1 MILVKL
7 MNLILTNINMEKKV
21 LGLFALSLG
30 FSCAVE
36 GQSIDKIIDLKE
48 VTRIEKV
55 LSADD
60 MQGRRTFTPGIDK
73 ASAFIESEFKKIGLQ
88 TFNGAPNYRQEFS
101 MTESKAVS
109 SKITIDGKE
118 IDNAKIVIFSYQPQV
133 SLTEKNDIS
142 VVRIKKGDNV
152 GQKFNEYYN
161 GKKSVLVLVD
171 ESFNGLL
178 ANIKHIDRISAE
190 AKENTVLFVFGVSDA
205 TTFSIDLKNT
215 ISKKALNNVVG
226 VLPGKSKPNE
236 YVIFSGHYDHLGMGA
251 PEEGMPHNA
260 TDSIYNGANDDAAG
274 TTAVIMLANYFKK
287 LNNNER
293 TIIFTTFV
301 AEELGGYGAKYFSKQ
316 MSPEKVIAMFNLE
329 MIGTESKWGK
339 NSAYITGF
347 EKTNMGE
354 ILQKNLEGTA
364 FKFYPDPYPQE
375 QLFYRSDNATL
386 AKLGVPAHTISTSKM
401 DNEPNYHKASDEI
414 GTLDIDNMTEVIKS
428 IALSSS
434 SIISGKD
441 TPTRVDTTQLR

>member
-1 MILVKL
+1 M
-7 MNLILTNINMEKKV
+7 KKIIVSMFV
-21 LGLFALSLG
+21 LGQCFNIH
-30 FSCAVE
+30 
-36 GQSIDKIIDLKE
+36 GQSIDKIITNKE
-48 VTRIEKV
+48 VTRIEKI

-88 TFNGAPNYRQEFS
+88 TFNAAKNYKQEFS

-118 IDNAKIVIFSYQPQV
+118 INNNKVVTFSYLPQV
-133 SLTEKNDIS
+133 SLTEKSDIS
-142 VVRIKKGDNV
+142 IVKINKGDNI
-152 GQKFNEYYN
+152 GEKFNEYY
-161 GKKSVLVLVD
+161 KSTKNLLVLVD
-171 ESFNGLL
+171 PSFDSVLP
-178 ANIKHIDRISAE
+178 NIQHIDRITANPGN
-190 AKENTVLFVFGVSDA
+190 NTIMFVFGTTEA
-205 TTFSIDLKNT
+205 TTFSVELTNT

-226 VLPGKSKPNE
+226 ILPGKTKPNE
-236 YVIFSGHYDHLGMGA
+236 YVIFSGHYDHLGVGS
-251 PEEGMPHNA
+251 PEEGAPHPA

-274 TTAVIMLANYFKK
+274 TTAVIVLAKYFKK
-287 LNNNER
+287 QNNNER

-301 AEELGGYGAKYFSKQ
+301 AEEIGGYGAKYFSKQ
-316 MSPEKVIAMFNLE
+316 LEPEKVIAMFNIE

-347 EKTNMGE
+347 EKSNMGQ
-354 ILQKNLEGTA
+354 ILQTNLTGTN
-364 FKFYPDPYPQE
+364 FTFYSDPYPEQ

-401 DNEPNYHKASDEI
+401 DNEPTYHTADDEFE
-414 GTLDIDNMTEVIKS
+414 TLDIDNMTQIIKS

-441 TPTRVDTTQLR
+441 TPTRVNTTQLK